1 MLLGTVE
8 RRGAV
13 GWDAISECGFWNSQE
28 MSINETRIT
37 D

>member
-13 GWDAISECGFWNSQE
+13 GWDAILGKQDDAAEKTCNCFSRG
-28 MSINETRIT
+28 I
-37 D
+37 